1 MVRRSRSTSSDRAR
15 NATRRNS
22 PESGPSGSRP
32 EEHTYVRIDDA
43 TIIEGF
49 RRLNDFSSQMHH
61 VFRTTRPIEDEHSLD
76 VINARN
82 GLLAQLQNR
91 LLPALNED
99 VRNLL
104 GSSAAEGGFIPQ
116 HQLRTIQRIISRL
129 DVTMSQI
136 HNSVIGIWPS
146 RQVPIA
152 DDQDTHY
159 GLVKTYRC
167 RALVKKVVVDLSN
180 CFVQLMAGYEDYL
193 TKLSRSRTGNVPAPE
208 GIRLVNSAHEY
219 IVSRTSKASKIITG
233 KLIPYITRS
242 DQDILQDGWKLRA
255 DIINNL
261 LLTAFEKMNVRMA
274 MEEQRQAII
283 RELRADRRSRER
295 PEASYTPY
303 RYEAD
308 GPEAVISDGESVP
321 SDIDLGDRE
330 PRYNP
335 LATPDLKVMDSI
347 VTLGKLLRILLV
359 RLTSMRGN
367 APFRLGEMSSA
378 EIISLRRVCE
388 QIYFEIHDSLDQVC
402 RMRPITDL
410 TIATLA
416 KDLRDS
422 SRRLVTYINPL
433 IAMLEVHLVHHSAF
447 DPPPSIAESNFS
459 GWRASMHSAI
469 SNSIDVI
476 NQVENAF

>member
-1 MVRRSRSTSSDRAR
+1 
-15 NATRRNS
+15 
-22 PESGPSGSRP
+22 
-32 EEHTYVRIDDA
+32 
-43 TIIEGF
+43 
-49 RRLNDFSSQMHH
+49 MHH